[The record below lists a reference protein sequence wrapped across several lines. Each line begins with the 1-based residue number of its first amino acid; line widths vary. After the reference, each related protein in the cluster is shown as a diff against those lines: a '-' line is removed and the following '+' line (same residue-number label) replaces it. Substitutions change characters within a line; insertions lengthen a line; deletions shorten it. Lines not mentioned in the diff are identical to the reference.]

1 MVKVLPKIGPLRVL
15 AFRLPTPE
23 AERLFLQSFVL
34 VRQRYEQLL
43 GLAHNNG
50 LNLRNIDF
58 DTGRP
63 TMPGEY
69 QRADEAY
76 AELRE
81 RLAKKPA
88 VQVPEAM
95 HRDLERFF
103 GS

>member
-1 MVKVLPKIGPLRVL
+1 LHATERAAA
-15 AFRLPTPE
+15 AFPFFCG
-23 AERLFLQSFVL
+23 LFVESFVL
-34 VRQRYEQLL
+34 VRERYEQML
-43 GLAHNNG
+43 GMARRDA

-69 QRADEAY
+69 RRADEAY
-76 AELRE
+76 TELRE
-81 RLAKKPA
+81 RLAKKPP

-95 HRDLERFF
+95 QRDLDRFF